1 MSTQTKYSFGHVL
14 NKFALFIMFVI
25 YDGFFHATYAFHK
38 NAVNVES
45 FLYIEN

>member
-1 MSTQTKYSFGHVL
+1 
-14 NKFALFIMFVI
+14 MFVI

-45 FLYIEN
+45 FLYIENWICNKMGSTASFS